1 MRPSTLAA
9 LALAAALAW
18 AGGGE
23 AQAEPHAEPGSELTV
38 ATMWEVLPLSME
50 ARRSRFFNESEIL
63 DTLVKLDHEM
73 RLVPGLA
80 TAWEREGPTTW
91 RFTLRPGVTFHDG
104 TPFDAAA
111 AKLSLERVLALLPYA
126 RSLLPLAE
134 IRAEGDD
141 ALVIETEAPFSAL
154 PNQLTDAFTGIYA
167 AGSFDAEGR
176 FVQPIGTGP
185 YRFVD
190 YQPQSHTRVEAFA
203 DYWGEAP
210 AIETVTFRYVP
221 DHNTRALAL
230 EAGEVDFADNLPPAE
245 LRRLQQQAR
254 LTTHE
259 APTAGLYYLVLNT
272 AAPSPL
278 ADARVR
284 RALDRVI
291 DREEIVEFA
300 LEGAGLP
307 ARTFFSEAFDAFPKE
322 EAVALDRDAA
332 SALLREAGYEHDGRA
347 WRREGEP
354 LRLALHS
361 YSTRT
366 EMAVL
371 LEAVSAELRAF
382 GVETTLALHTWPG
395 MLEIAQGG
403 GYDAYLVFWT
413 PEMIGHPDLHL
424 TPHLHSAHNLDH
436 NGYANAE
443 LDALLERGR
452 ELDEGAER
460 GAVYREA
467 LALIRADAPLLP
479 LVHRAAL
486 AAHDPRLEGYRV
498 HPSGFFYDF
507 KSVRWRE

>member
-9 LALAAALAW
+9 LALAAALTW

-23 AQAEPHAEPGSELTV
+23 ARAEPRSELTV

-80 TAWEREGPTTW
+80 TAWEREGPTSW
-91 RFTLRPGVTFHDG
+91 RFTLRRDITFHDG

-111 AKLSLERVLALLPYA
+111 AKGSLERVLELLPYA
-126 RSLLPLAE
+126 RSLLPIAE
-134 IRAEGDD
+134 IRAEAEDV
-141 ALVIETEAPFSAL
+141 LVIETSAPFSAL

-176 FVQPIGTGP
+176 FLQPIGTGP
-185 YRFVD
+185 YRFAD
-190 YQPQSHTRVEAFA
+190 YQPQSHTRVETFA

-210 AIETVTFRYVP
+210 AIQTVTYRYVP

-272 AAPSPL
+272 AEPSPL

-284 RALDRVI
+284 RALDRVV

-307 ARTFFSEAFDAFPKE
+307 ARTLFSAAFDAFPKE
-322 EAVALDRDAA
+322 EPVALDRDAA
-332 SALLREAGYEHDGRA
+332 AALLREAGYEHDGRL
-347 WRREGEP
+347 WRRDGEP

-382 GVETTLALHTWPG
+382 GIETSLALHTWPG
-395 MLEIAQGG
+395 MLEIAQSGD
-403 GYDAYLVFWT
+403 YDAYLVFWT

-436 NGYANAE
+436 NGYGNAE

-452 ELDEGAER
+452 ELDTGAER
-460 GAVYREA
+460 DAVYREA
-467 LALIRADAPLLP
+467 LTLIREDAPLLP
-479 LVHRAAL
+479 LVHRAFL